1 MRILDGVVRPYAWG
15 SRTAIAS
22 IQGRPVPSAHPE
34 AELWFGSHPAG
45 SARCVDPSGPEQH
58 LVEVIDADPVA
69 TLGAAS
75 AAEFGNRLPFL
86 LKILAAEEALS
97 LQAHPSA
104 DQAREG
110 FEREN
115 ARGLALDARDRNYRD
130 PWHKPELIVATTPF
144 DALAGFRDP
153 HKTVALL
160 RELQVSELDHYLGM
174 LAGQP
179 DSEGLRAVFTT
190 WLTLPESS
198 IRQLVPAV
206 LHGAIEVLSAGRT
219 EFSAELRTVCELG
232 EDYPNDPGVLA
243 SLLLNHVHLEPGQG
257 LYLPAGNL
265 HAYLRGTGV
274 EIMAN
279 SDNVLRGGLTPKHI
293 DVPELLRVLDF
304 TPVDAAQMA
313 PPVRMIGAERVYLT
327 PAPEFRLSRIELDGT
342 GLHHSSSI
350 CFDMPG
356 PQILAVLSGAVEV
369 RPGDGAPLTV
379 KSGHALWITDDDPDV
394 IVRAASARAVFYRA
408 LVPVAV
414 SATEGVSAS
423 ATAAATATE

>member
-1 MRILDGVVRPYAWG
+1 MRILEGVVRPYAWG

-45 SARCVDPSGPEQH
+45 SATCVDPSGPPQP
-58 LVEVIDADPVA
+58 LVDVIDADPTS
-69 TLGAAS
+69 TLGPAS
-75 AAEFGNRLPFL
+75 TEAFGDRLPFL
-86 LKILAAEEALS
+86 LKILAAEEPLS
-97 LQAHPSA
+97 LQAHPSSE
-104 DQAREG
+104 QAREG

-115 ARGLALDARDRNYRD
+115 ARGLALDARDRNYKD
-130 PWHKPELIVATTPF
+130 PWHKPELIVAITPF

-153 HKTVALL
+153 QETVALL

-190 WLTLPESS
+190 WLTLPEAL
-198 IRQLVPAV
+198 IRRLVPAV
-206 LHGAIEVLSAGRT
+206 LRGAVEVLSKGRSDFT
-219 EFSAELRTVCELG
+219 AELRTLCELG

-304 TPVDAAQMA
+304 TPVDPADLA
-313 PPVRMIGAERVYLT
+313 PSVRTLGAEQIYLT

-342 GLHHSSSI
+342 GLHHASSI

-356 PQILAVLSGAVEV
+356 PQILAVLSGAIEV
-369 RPGDGAPLTV
+369 RPVGGTPLTIPA
-379 KSGHALWITDDDPDV
+379 GRALWITDSDPDV
-394 IVRAASARAVFYRA
+394 IVHAASSRAVFYRA

-414 SATEGVSAS
+414 SAVEGGASAEPAVSA
-423 ATAAATATE
+423 AE